1 MDNTRNDARILTKA
15 LNEIKATPFQV
26 TAAAT
31 LLACVGLQ
39 SALEFVQRMDELN
52 QVRNSM
58 VEMDKEESK

>member
-1 MDNTRNDARILTKA
+1 MSDQRNEARILTKA

-39 SALEFVQRMDELN
+39 SALEFVQKMDELN
-52 QVRNSM
+52 QARNTI
-58 VEMDKEESK
+58 VELVEEDSK

>member
-31 LLACVGLQ
+31 LLACVGLE
-39 SALEFVQRMDELN
+39 SALEFVEKMRELN
-52 QVRNSM
+52 QLRAEGKLHS
-58 VEMDKEESK
+58 E